1 MRLFIFSI
9 SLLVVLFLFGCDKI
23 GLTGGQRPVKVS
35 PATYEVKGTV
45 VAKVNN
51 EPIMLEDLD
60 QDINAYNST
69 VPAGNPDAKITT
81 QEQKVNYLKNV
92 LVQRALLA
100 QAAAD
105 KGLDR
110 NDDVARALQRTRQEL
125 LLMTLFKEIADT
137 TEITPKEI
145 EDTYN
150 ANKEQF
156 REPEQRKISEIV
168 VSGEQDA
175 NDIMIQLLQGGDF
188 TTLARDRSKAKSAK
202 NGGDLGFI
210 KRGDKSAQFDAVAF
224 ADSLETGRVSQI
236 FKTPDGYC
244 IIKLEAKK
252 GGQLKS
258 LDDSRTDIKNYL
270 TNIKQQ
276 KKLEDLVGKLSG
288 SAKIEIYEGKIK

>member
-1 MRLFIFSI
+1 MRLFVFTA
-9 SLLVVLFLFGCDKI
+9 SLFVALFLFGCDKI
-23 GLTGGQRPVKVS
+23 SLPGGQKPAKVT
-35 PATYEVKGTV
+35 PYTYEAKGTV
-45 VAKVNN
+45 IAKVNN
-51 EPIMLEDLD
+51 ESITLEDMD
-60 QDINAYNST
+60 QEINAYNAT

-92 LVQRALLA
+92 LIQRALLA

-110 NDDVARALQRTRQEL
+110 SDEVARALQRTRQEL

-137 TEITPKEI
+137 TEVTSKEI
-145 EDTYN
+145 EDAYS

-156 REPEQRKISEIV
+156 RDPEQRKISEIV
-168 VSGEQDA
+168 VSGEQEA
-175 NDIMIQLLQGGDF
+175 NDILIQLLQGGDF
-188 TTLARDRSKAKSAK
+188 AGLARERSKSKSAK

-210 KRGDKSAQFDAVAF
+210 KRGEKSAQFDAVAF
-224 ADSLETGRVSQI
+224 SDSLETGRVSQV
-236 FKTPDGYC
+236 FKTPEGYC
-244 IIKLEAKK
+244 LIKLEAKK

-258 LDDSRTDIKNYL
+258 LDDSRVEIKDAL
-270 TNIKQQ
+270 IRLKQQ